1 MQSSGPVALS
11 LENTP
16 KPEIEVSEAS
26 AFPGVHTSF
35 VWQNVAIHVWFG
47 PATMQSLVEFDRGC
61 KSISGKHP
69 EGISSVHIMVPGG
82 TSMPTAEAR
91 TEVGR
96 IMRENAKHTT
106 AAATLIPGN
115 GFWASAL
122 RSMVTAIL
130 MLAPRSLAF
139 RMFSDMESLAEWLAP
154 LHSRG
159 TGVVIQANELY
170 RALRFV
176 HRAALRA
183 AA

>member
-11 LENTP
+11 LEDTATP
-16 KPEIEVSEAS
+16 QLEVTEAS
-26 AFPGVHTSF
+26 AFPGVHSSF
-35 VWQNVAIHVWFG
+35 VWQNVAITVWFG
-47 PATMQSLVEFDRGC
+47 PATMQSLVEFDKGC
-61 KSISGKHP
+61 KSFCGKHP

-106 AAATLIPGN
+106 ACATLIPGN

-139 RMFSDMESLAEWLAP
+139 RMFGDMESLAQWLAP

-159 TGVVIQANELY
+159 TGVVVQANELY
-170 RALRFV
+170 RALRLV
-176 HRAALRA
+176 HRSALRA